1 MKLKTE
7 RLILRNPVI
16 NDVEDLVE
24 GLNDIQISESLGF
37 IPHPY
42 TKKDALEWIEKNLD
56 RENEKEGLRKEYDFA
71 IELKSEKKLVGVV
84 MLDSVDYFHGSA
96 RIGYWVN
103 KNYWEQG
110 IVTEANRKVLNFAFN
125 KLNLRRV
132 HLSAYVESEAS
143 NRVAKK
149 LGFTLEGTLRQSHRT
164 KATGKIHDTNT
175 YGLLREEFQNLVKK
189 PGSNRIK

>member
-1 MKLKTE
+1 MKLETR
-7 RLILRNPVI
+7 RLLLRNPRKK
-16 NDVEDLVE
+16 DVRDLVE

-42 TKKDALEWIEKNLD
+42 TERNAREWIEKNSSQ
-56 RENEKEGLRKEYDFA
+56 RGRKRRKEYNFA
-71 IELKSEKKLVGVV
+71 IELKSEKKLVGAVI
-84 MLDSVDYFHGSA
+84 LDSVDYFHGSA

-103 KNYWEQG
+103 KNYWGQG
-110 IVTEANRKVLNFAFN
+110 IVTEANRKVLDFAFN

-132 HLSAYVESEAS
+132 HLGAYVESEAS

-175 YGLLREEFQNLVKK
+175 YGLLRDEFK
-189 PGSNRIK
+189 I